1 MKKFLTLIAVAG
13 LVLGGASA
21 VYANVCAMDQ
31 VPAASLLFPF
41 VVYDYNAGANGQTTI
56 FSVTNVSSEAMIVH
70 FTLWT
75 DYSAHILDWNV
86 VLSGYD
92 TQQQNIRDILMSG
105 MLPVTGTTSSD
116 VPASV
121 LNGGCAFEQGPMAVQ
136 PSQLPQPD
144 GTAGLAARC
153 NATDY
158 SNYPG
163 FYATPLSAPLLNN
176 IKAWLV
182 ASQVVPRAE
191 ISCTNGNLY
200 DFTNYWFTS
209 RTSADPTWMYIT
221 ADVVYTCNSMF
232 PEGDANYWVDSFGAN
247 PTEGGPQAMYDNVL
261 IGDTLYTNP
270 MTNFSE
276 AVPAVHLE
284 ADVDLASTL
293 NYFDND
299 PQTFYHQYVESSCI
313 NPFAGCAD
321 YREPLANAYGFRWMN
336 DATNGLQTWI
346 QVFKRASAEL
356 IYLNQSPG
364 TVTDLLLLN
373 SSGYIWDAQLD
384 QAPPSM
390 MLAWDCQA
398 YTYYVWDEDENCTS
412 TTTGGGPS
420 CPPGDPNCY
429 TPRINLLPLETQE
442 VEITQ
447 FNIPTTSAGWM
458 LIVWPWSNNQFDD
471 LYQTYVQVKYK
482 GFGTYSAA
490 LPAAV
495 MANYNCFPRQVLP
508 NLGINYDYVLPEFN

>member
-41 VVYDYNAGANGQTTI
+41 VVYDYNAGADGQTTI

-105 MLPVTGTTSSD
+105 RLPVTGTNGETPD
-116 VPASV
+116 SV
-121 LNGGCAFEQGPMAVQ
+121 YYGGCAFEQGPMAVQ
-136 PSQLPQPD
+136 PAQLPQPD
-144 GTAGLAARC
+144 GVGGLAARC
-153 NATDY
+153 NAADY
-158 SNYPG
+158 ANYPG
-163 FYATPLSAPLLNN
+163 FYVNALSAPLLNN
-176 IKAWLV
+176 IKSWLV

-191 ISCTNGNLY
+191 ISCSNGNLY

-209 RTSADPTWMYIT
+209 RTTADPTWMYIT

-232 PEGDANYWVDSFGAN
+232 PEGDPAYWVDSTGQV
-247 PTEGGPQAMYDNVL
+247 PTETGYQGMYDNVL

-284 ADVDLASTL
+284 ADVDLPTPIAEGFPVS
-293 NYFDND
+293 
-299 PQTFYHQYVESSCI
+299 FYHQYSAADCAV
-313 NPFAGCAD
+313 AGCGD
-321 YREPLANAYGFRWMN
+321 FREPLASAYGFRWMN
-336 DATNGLQTWI
+336 DATQGLQTWV
-346 QVFKRASAEL
+346 QVFKRATL
-356 IYLNQSPG
+356 TNNFTTQSPA
-364 TVTDLLLLN
+364 TITDLFLLN
-373 SSGYIWDAQLD
+373 SAGNVWSANLD

-390 MLAWDCQA
+390 MLAWDCEA
-398 YTYYVWDEDENCTS
+398 YTYYVWDEDENCVT

-429 TPRINLLPLETQE
+429 SPRINLLPLETQE

-458 LIVWPWSNNQFDD
+458 LIVWPWSNNQTWDD
-471 LYQTYVQVKYK
+471 WFQTYVQVKYK

-495 MANYNCFPRQVLP
+495 MANFNCFPAQALP
-508 NLGINYDYVLPEFN
+508 NLGINYDYVMHTNDS